1 MLVLVRPHAESL
13 PLPRT
18 PARAILPSP
27 ALPSLGGVMSK
38 AYFALA
44 TVFTVLVLGSA
55 TAFAQQFPVSAA
67 PQQATLA
74 KDPAACGNAVDRAA
88 DNVSLRLH
96 QNSPGGDTRQ
106 LVIPFPLTAPPPAPP
121 AAPRPA

>member
-1 MLVLVRPHAESL
+1 
-13 PLPRT
+13 
-18 PARAILPSP
+18 
-27 ALPSLGGVMSK
+27 MSK

-106 LVIPFPLTAPPPAPP
+106 LVIAFLLTARD
-121 AAPRPA
+121 AASTGDERTCWYWYDRTQNLAR